1 MGHYHESLS
10 TSISCIKW
18 IFLFLDLDHP
28 LTLQSLEMQGHLL
41 LHLKAPIFFP
51 FQTRSKTV
59 RQCFQ
64 GFSGPHENI
73 TLLSTKD
80 CLETTEVIN
89 CTHNLEILWKS
100 LFSQYVVTQSV
111 CLLRFASPLPKDLL
125 ISLGQFRQLHLAVR
139 RNYDQKPPMPH
150 LHTYTLENLFQIQH
164 TAYQNGLE

>member
-1 MGHYHESLS
+1 MN
-10 TSISCIKW
+10 ISFVKLK
-18 IFLFLDLDHP
+18 IFDNFILI
-28 LTLQSLEMQGHLL
+28 TLQRLELQIQAV
-41 LHLKAPIFFP
+41 LHLKAPIFFS

-59 RQCFQ
+59 GKCFQ

-73 TLLSTKD
+73 TLSSTQD
-80 CLETTEVIN
+80 FLETTVVIN

-150 LHTYTLENLFQIQH
+150 LHTYTLEKFNTQH
-164 TAYQNGLE
+164 TKMDQNIGFPPTK